1 MIPMRDGIQLF
12 TAIYI
17 PKDISSSNQ
26 YPFLMTR
33 TPYSCAPY
41 GEDQYSPRLTQYA
54 HLAREGYI
62 FVYQDVRG
70 KYRSEGEFM
79 DVRPFKENK
88 KDFHSKRGLQEL
100 VNKRRKLLK
109 YLKRNDHGRY
119 QTLIQS
125 LGLRDSY

>member
-1 MIPMRDGIQLF
+1 MSLNSAEKAEIV
-12 TAIYI
+12 
-17 PKDISSSNQ
+17 NQ
-26 YPFLMTR
+26 YKRADKDTGSPEVQVSLMTGR
-33 TPYSCAPY
+33 IKY
-41 GEDQYSPRLTQYA
+41 LTD
-54 HLAREGYI
+54 H
-62 FVYQDVRG
+62 
-70 KYRSEGEFM
+70 
-79 DVRPFKENK
+79 FKENK